1 MAISVEHRSKAALHR
16 QWWRLHMS
24 EKFSSGTI
32 ISIQPTNIYQQCR
45 LSSERVRT
53 FLSLNCYENRP
64 CESNPVSPKS
74 RLLVSLLYQARYADL
89 EYANCYLA
97 RRQIFFRCNV
107 WVRQG
112 ENLSPFLF
120 SIYIPDLEEFLL
132 DNNVVG
138 LQSITSTIE
147 NELLNIY
154 FKLLVL
160 FYADDTVIVAESADE
175 LQHALSEFQTYCSY
189 WKLRVNVVQISE

>member
-1 MAISVEHRSKAALHR
+1 M
-16 QWWRLHMS
+16 
-24 EKFSSGTI
+24 
-32 ISIQPTNIYQQCR
+32 
-45 LSSERVRT
+45 
-53 FLSLNCYENRP
+53 
-64 CESNPVSPKS
+64 
-74 RLLVSLLYQARYADL
+74 
-89 EYANCYLA
+89 A

-107 WVRQG
+107 G